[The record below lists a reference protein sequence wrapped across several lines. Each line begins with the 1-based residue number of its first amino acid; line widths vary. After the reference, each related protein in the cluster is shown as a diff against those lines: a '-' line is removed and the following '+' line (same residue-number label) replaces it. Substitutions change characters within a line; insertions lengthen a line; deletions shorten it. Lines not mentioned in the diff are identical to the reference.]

1 VHWDGVYLGVMEWME
16 WERALGWAECGGYDC
31 MIDEWTELVGMHLGY
46 QLENQSLEDL
56 IILLFRGLQPSLA
69 QQPRVPC
76 CFLNGAVL
84 GPI

>member
-1 VHWDGVYLGVMEWME
+1 
-16 WERALGWAECGGYDC
+16 